1 MGVHVPD
8 YMYAIETDDMV
19 NIREQPDD
27 NSNAISQAGAGE
39 RMMAASEVEGG
50 QYGGS
55 RPGSNWYPVQYGAI
69 EGYVAAGY
77 VHVV

>member
-1 MGVHVPD
+1 MPD
-8 YMYAIETDDMV
+8 YIYAIETDDMV

-27 NSNAISQAGAGE
+27 SSTAIGQAGSGE
-39 RMMAASEVEGG
+39 RMMAASEVDGG

-55 RPGSNWYPVQYGAI
+55 RPGSSWYPVQYGAI

-77 VHVV
+77 VHNV

>member
-1 MGVHVPD
+1 MPD
-8 YMYAIETDDMV
+8 YMYAIETDDQV
-19 NIREQPDD
+19 HVRAQPDD
-27 NSNAISQAGAGE
+27 SSQEITQVDAGM

-50 QYGGS
+50 SYGGS
-55 RPGSNWYPVQYGAI
+55 RPGSSWYPVQYESL

>member
-1 MGVHVPD
+1 MPD

-27 NSNAISQAGAGE
+27 YANAIGQAGAGE

-55 RPGSNWYPVQYGAI
+55 RPGSSWYPVQYGAI
-69 EGYVAAGY
+69 EGYVAASY